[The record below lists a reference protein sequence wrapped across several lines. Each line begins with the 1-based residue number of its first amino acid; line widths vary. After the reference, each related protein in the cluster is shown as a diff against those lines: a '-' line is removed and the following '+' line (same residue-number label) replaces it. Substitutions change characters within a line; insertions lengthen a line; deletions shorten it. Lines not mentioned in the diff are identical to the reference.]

1 MKTNILRGEEFSF
14 IPGGSL
20 LGVTATQILPAFSP
34 AYLEL
39 KDRPTLT
46 PPTTISAISGVAILA
61 WLTR

>member
-14 IPGGSL
+14 ILAESL
-20 LGVTATQILPAFSP
+20 VGVAAIQILPTLSP

-39 KDRPTLT
+39 RDRPTLT
-46 PPTTISAISGVAILA
+46 PPTTISTRSDVAILA